1 MDALNGAVNLRE
13 VRIPELGALSDMP
26 MLEVLVQPGER
37 IARNTR

>member
-13 VRIPELGALSDMP
+13 VRDPELGAVRDMP
-26 MLEVLVQPGER
+26 VLVQPGER